1 MADKNQQIK
10 LNKNEEKARDFF
22 LSSNFSEENDNFS
35 TGEGQLSC
43 DVYADENNIIVK
55 SAMAGVDPKDL
66 NISISNDLL
75 TIRGYREE
83 DTQIKEG
90 NYFAR
95 EVYWGAFSRSIVL
108 PQEIDQNHVKATLK
122 KGILTIILPKKYK
135 NTSIKVESIE
145 D

>member
-1 MADKNQQIK
+1 MPSKNPK
-10 LNKNEEKARDFF
+10 KTLSSNEEKSRDFF
-22 LSSNFSEENDNFS
+22 MSPNWPENDNFA

-43 DVYADENNIIVK
+43 DVYQDENNIIVK

-66 NISISNDLL
+66 SIAISNDLL

-83 DTQIKEG
+83 DEEIKEN
-90 NYFAR
+90 NYFSR

-108 PQEIDQNHVKATLK
+108 PQEIDQNRVKATLK
-122 KGILTIILPKKYK
+122 KGILTVILPKKYK
-135 NTSIKVESIE
+135 NTSIVVESLE

>member
-1 MADKNQQIK
+1 MTSKNHKKTLSQ
-10 LNKNEEKARDFF
+10 NEENARDFF
-22 LSSNFSEENDNFS
+22 LSSNLPENDNFAA
-35 TGEGQLSC
+35 GEGQLSC
-43 DVYADENNIIVK
+43 DVYQDENNIIVK

-66 NISISNDLL
+66 SISISNDLL

-83 DTQIKEG
+83 DREVKEN

-108 PQEIDQNHVKATLK
+108 PQEIDQNRVKATLK
-122 KGILTIILPKKYK
+122 KGILTITLPKKYK
-135 NTSIKVESIE
+135 NTSIVVESLE

>member
-1 MADKNQQIK
+1 MADKNQKIK

-22 LSSNFSEENDNFS
+22 LSSNFSEENDNFTAS
-35 TGEGQLSC
+35 EGQLSC
-43 DVYADENNIIVK
+43 DVYADEDNIIVK

-66 NISISNDLL
+66 SISISNDLL

-83 DTQIKEG
+83 DGEIKEN

-122 KGILTIILPKKYK
+122 KGILTVILPKKYK

>member
-1 MADKNQQIK
+1 MLNKNQKNVIG
-10 LNKNEEKARDFF
+10 KNEEKARDFF
-22 LSSNFSEENDNFS
+22 LSPNLPENDNFA

-43 DVYADENNIIVK
+43 DVYQDENNIIVK

-66 NISISNDLL
+66 SISISNDLL

-83 DTQIKEG
+83 NEEIKEN
-90 NYFAR
+90 NYFSR

-108 PQEIDQNHVKATLK
+108 PQEIDQNRVKATLK
-122 KGILTIILPKKYK
+122 KGILTVILPKKYK
-135 NTSIKVESIE
+135 NTSIVVESLE